1 MKLGAS
7 ASESRKVIYGDQST
21 CLHKRKWTNNAGGY
35 SQKHSSFILF
45 LYPCFI
51 IKRFLIMLFHCKLP
65 INIPIKIWPT
75 SMSSLY
81 RAMIPSPTSSGTRHM
96 YVKGDMLGNIIS
108 APPTSC
114 RWKQL
119 SCWTTKLTIFLVIL
133 QYNTGSWKEG
143 FPLLKLFHIWLPYGF
158 PTVTLHAGVD
168 SINLKEKHNLHR
180 NEQWEVDSHRMTV
193 EVEEL

>member
-108 APPTSC
+108 APPHQLQMKTVKLLNNKADYFSSDITIQY
-114 RWKQL
+114 WKL
-119 SCWTTKLTIFLVIL
+119 ERGVPPFKA
-133 QYNTGSWKEG
+133 
-143 FPLLKLFHIWLPYGF
+143 LPYMTSLWLSHCH
-158 PTVTLHAGVD
+158 PPRRSWLH
-168 SINLKEKHNLHR
+168 KPQRK
-180 NEQWEVDSHRMTV
+180 T
-193 EVEEL
+193 